1 VGRLFV
7 ERAGWKRRARHGGG
21 RARIDLENL
30 DVEAERCADD
40 ILALDEAVER
50 LPTSPSGTLTLPFN
64 WPSGVP
70 AGLPLYFQFWI
81 SDPGASL
88 GLAAGNGLKG
98 VSM

>member
-1 VGRLFV
+1 MLLDGDDCVST
-7 ERAGWKRRARHGGG
+7 
-21 RARIDLENL
+21 L

-81 SDPGASL
+81 SDAGAVA
-88 GLAAGNGLKG
+88 GFAASNGLKG
-98 VSM
+98 LAN